1 MSLSDAASIITI
13 AEAFQRV
20 LARLRNE
27 RKTTK
32 KWGRGRRRKQPPQ
45 TDSQKRD
52 IELTRKLLENPID
65 AIKEMGTEY
74 VVSNRRRILRKL
86 EDYMLQEIQ
95 GEGF

>member
-20 LARLRNE
+20 LARLRSG

-32 KWGRGRRRKQPPQ
+32 KWGHGRHKKHSPP

-52 IELTRKLLENPID
+52 RELTKKLLENPID

-74 VVSNRRRILRKL
+74 VASNKRRILRNL
-86 EDYMLQEIQ
+86 EDYVLQEIQ
-95 GEGF
+95 E